1 MHIKKNIKRL
11 LIYRLCLVKFREM
24 GFKKVYSY
32 NLGHEA
38 GVSAEQI
45 RKDFSHFK
53 IKGNKKGGYEI
64 NTVLDKLNYIFRR
77 NELQKVIIVGMGN
90 IGRAL
95 SHYECGFTERK
106 QYIVAGFD
114 IDPVK
119 IKKTYNVPVYHLD
132 SIEEYIVT
140 NNVHIAIMAV
150 PSISAQEVCTLLVK
164 AGIKGIMNFSP
175 VLLQVPE
182 DVTVNN
188 INLCDELEI
197 VIYTA
202 VNSYTLDEII
212 AENEMYSQSV
222 KSGSNRKIP
231 I

>member
-1 MHIKKNIKRL
+1 MQIKKNIKRL
-11 LIYRLCLVKFREM
+11 LLYRLCLVKFKEM

-53 IKGNKKGGYEI
+53 IKGNKKGGYDI
-64 NTVLDKLNYIFRR
+64 DDVLEKLNYIFRR

-119 IKKTYNVPVYHLD
+119 IKKTYNVPVYHM
-132 SIEEYIVT
+132 SSMTEYIKT
-140 NNVHIAIMAV
+140 NSIQIAIMAV
-150 PSISAQEVCTLLVK
+150 PSISAQEVCTILVES
-164 AGIKGIMNFSP
+164 GIKGIMNFSP
-175 VLLQVPE
+175 VLLQAPN
-182 DVTVNN
+182 DVIVNN

-202 VNSYTLDEII
+202 VN
-212 AENEMYSQSV
+212 NESSMDSLKDPPNETIRWDTNEY
-222 KSGSNRKIP
+222 
-231 I
+231 

>member
-1 MHIKKNIKRL
+1 M
-11 LIYRLCLVKFREM
+11 EM

-53 IKGNKKGGYEI
+53 IKGNKKGGYDIED
-64 NTVLDKLNYIFRR
+64 VLEKLNFIFKK

-119 IKKTYNVPVYHLD
+119 IKKTYNVPVYHM
-132 SIEEYIVT
+132 SSMAEYIKT
-140 NNVHIAIMAV
+140 NNIQIAIMAV
-150 PSISAQEVCTLLVK
+150 PSISAQEVCTILVES
-164 AGIKGIMNFSP
+164 GIKGIMNFSP
-175 VLLQVPE
+175 VLLQAPD
-182 DVTVNN
+182 DVIVNN

-202 VNSYTLDEII
+202 VNDENSDKSLSDS
-212 AENEMYSQSV
+212 ETDTMRWETNEY
-222 KSGSNRKIP
+222 
-231 I
+231 

>member
-1 MHIKKNIKRL
+1 
-11 LIYRLCLVKFREM
+11 M

-53 IKGNKKGGYEI
+53 ITGNKKGGYDI
-64 NTVLDKLNYIFRR
+64 DGVLEKLNFIFKR

-119 IKKTYNVPVYHLD
+119 IKKTYNVPVYHMN
-132 SIEEYIVT
+132 SMSEYIKT
-140 NNVHIAIMAV
+140 NNIKIAIMAV
-150 PSISAQEVCTLLVK
+150 PSISAQEVCNIMVESGVK
-164 AGIKGIMNFSP
+164 GLMNFSP
-175 VLLQVPE
+175 VLLQAPN
-182 DVTVNN
+182 DVIVNN

-202 VNSYTLDEII
+202 DNFDTPDKNGKNEISDPMSWDT
-212 AENEMYSQSV
+212 NEY
-222 KSGSNRKIP
+222 
-231 I
+231 

>member
-1 MHIKKNIKRL
+1 MQIKKNIKRL
-11 LIYRLCLVKFREM
+11 LLYRLCLVKFKEM

-53 IKGNKKGGYEI
+53 IKGNKKGGYDI
-64 NTVLDKLNYIFRR
+64 DDVLDKLNFIFRR

-119 IKKTYNVPVYHLD
+119 IKKTYNVPVYHM
-132 SIEEYIVT
+132 SSMVEYIKT
-140 NNVHIAIMAV
+140 NNIQIAIMAV
-150 PSISAQEVCTLLVK
+150 PSISAQEVCTLL
-164 AGIKGIMNFSP
+164 AESGIKGIMNFSP
-175 VLLQVPE
+175 VLLQAPE
-182 DVTVNN
+182 KVIVNN

-202 VNSYTLDEII
+202 DNSDNSEPSLDDKETGKIGW
-212 AENEMYSQSV
+212 ETNEY
-222 KSGSNRKIP
+222 
-231 I
+231 